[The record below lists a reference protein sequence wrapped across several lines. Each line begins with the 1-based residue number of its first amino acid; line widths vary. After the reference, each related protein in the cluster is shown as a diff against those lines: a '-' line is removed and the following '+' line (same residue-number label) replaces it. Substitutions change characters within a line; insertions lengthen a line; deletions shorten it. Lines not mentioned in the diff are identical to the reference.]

1 MRPLQVVTVREGG
14 GGSSTTTP
22 RRARA
27 ERLFIVRAF
36 AGAFCDALRLP
47 GWDSCIDLA
56 ASRSCF
62 LRSRLAASSALL
74 CLEASRR
81 AEYAAERLS
90 FSNLLR
96 NVAAARSSR
105 QWCFATSS
113 LSLFVLLSLLR

>member
-1 MRPLQVVTVREGG
+1 MREGR

-27 ERLFIVRAF
+27 ERLFFVQAS
-36 AGAFCDALRLP
+36 AGAFCDALLLP
-47 GWDSCIDLA
+47 DWDNCIDLA

-74 CLEASRR
+74 CLEALRR
-81 AEYAAERLS
+81 AVYAAERLS

-96 NVAAARSSR
+96 SVAAA
-105 QWCFATSS
+105 CS
-113 LSLFVLLSLLR
+113 LR